1 MRQLVVGTA
10 GHIDHGK
17 SALVRALTG
26 KDPDRLAEERRR
38 GITID
43 LGFADLP
50 LDDARTVSFV
60 DVPGHERFVRH
71 MIAGAGGVDAVLLV
85 VAADEGVQPQT
96 LEHLAICRLLR
107 IGAGIVALS
116 KCDRADADVREVV
129 RLELAERLAGT
140 FLERAPAIETSAR
153 TGTGLDALRAALG
166 GLFDR
171 VEPRA
176 ERGVPRL
183 PIDRSFSLK
192 GFGSVVTGTLAA
204 GALAVG
210 DEIAVLPG
218 DRRGRIR
225 GLQVHGRPVER
236 AGPGTRVAVNV
247 GNLDTAE
254 LPRGATLTR
263 PDGLATA
270 RRALVQVELLPGAP
284 EALARTGGPVRFHQ
298 GTFECAARLRP
309 LGDPPAEGVALPA
322 ELRLAAEA
330 VLAPGDRFV
339 LRRPAP
345 VDTVGGGTV
354 VDPGPGRLRRAE
366 AAARASET
374 PADPEGALAAR
385 VERAGLPG
393 VEAAALRRWSGLG
406 DAFAA
411 ALDALERAGRVR
423 AAAGQV
429 VSAASWREAGERLD
443 AALAAHHRRR
453 PLEPGL
459 DREGARAAVD
469 ARIGRDVWRALL
481 EERAAAGAI
490 RLEGERVARADHR
503 VRLDPAAA
511 RLAERLAARYRDAG
525 LDPPDRDG
533 VLAAESDAASA
544 RAVLDWLRGTGV
556 LVPVA
561 EGRWFHADS
570 LDDLRG
576 RLARRAAADPDL
588 DVAAFKELAG
598 VTRKNAIPLLEFLD
612 AERSTRRVGD
622 RREILLR
629 PREDAPTASGT

>member
-429 VSAASWREAGERLD
+429 VSAASWREAGSGSTPRSPRTTG
-443 AALAAHHRRR
+443 AGRSS
-453 PLEPGL
+453 PGST
-459 DREGARAAVD
+459 ARAR
-469 ARIGRDVWRALL
+469 AR
-481 EERAAAGAI
+481 
-490 RLEGERVARADHR
+490 
-503 VRLDPAAA
+503 
-511 RLAERLAARYRDAG
+511 
-525 LDPPDRDG
+525 
-533 VLAAESDAASA
+533 
-544 RAVLDWLRGTGV
+544 
-556 LVPVA
+556 
-561 EGRWFHADS
+561 
-570 LDDLRG
+570 
-576 RLARRAAADPDL
+576 
-588 DVAAFKELAG
+588 
-598 VTRKNAIPLLEFLD
+598 
-612 AERSTRRVGD
+612 RSTRGSAATSGGRCS
-622 RREILLR
+622 RSAR
-629 PREDAPTASGT
+629 PRAPSAWKGSASPAPTTACASTPRPRGSPSGWRPATATPASTRRTATACWRPRATPRPPAPCSTGCGGRASWSRSRRGAGSTPTRSTTSADGWPGVPRPTRTSTSPPSRSWPG